1 MGIEDIFNGSLD
13 AEPEAIAPAIEQPP
27 VEPVETPEP
36 IAEEPQ
42 SEPEQ
47 PQGEPQPQEES
58 RHVPL
63 ATFLDQRDELKRWKQ
78 EAEQLRA
85 AQQRQQ
91 PQEQA
96 PDPLDDPQGFASHQ
110 ERILEQK
117 LTEQR
122 FQTSDLIAR
131 QQHGSEAVEAAGQWA
146 AEKARS
152 DPSFAVA
159 YMREPHPVDWIVQQH
174 RKDQLLSDIG
184 GNVDD
189 WFAREAAKRGYTAA
203 PSPAIAA
210 SVAVPTQPVAQ
221 PAPPRSLAAA
231 PGAGGAAAVPTG
243 PTAALDSVFTR

>member
-1 MGIEDIFNGSLD
+1 MGIEDIFNGGLD
-13 AEPEAIAPAIEQPP
+13 VEPEAIAPAIEQPP

-36 IAEEPQ
+36 VAEEPQ
-42 SEPEQ
+42 PEPEQ
-47 PQGEPQPQEES
+47 PQVAPQQEEP

-78 EAEQLRA
+78 EAEQLRQ

-91 PQEQA
+91 PPQQA
-96 PDPLDDPQGFASHQ
+96 PDPLDDPQGFAAHQ
-110 ERILEQK
+110 ERIFEQK

-122 FQTSDLIAR
+122 FQTSDVIAR
-131 QQHGSEAVEAAGQWA
+131 QQHGSEAVDAAGQWA
-146 AEKARS
+146 AERAAR

-159 YMREPHPVDWIVQQH
+159 YMREAHPVDWIVQQH

-189 WFAREAAKRGYTAA
+189 WFTREAAKRGYVAA
-203 PSPAIAA
+203 PSPIAA
-210 SVAVPTQPVAQ
+210 PVAVPQQQVA
-221 PAPPRSLAAA
+221 PAPPRSLASA
-231 PGAGGAAAVPTG
+231 PGAGGVKAVPTG

>member
-1 MGIEDIFNGSLD
+1 MGIEDIFNDSLD
-13 AEPEAIAPAIEQPP
+13 AEPEAIAPVTEQPL

-36 IAEEPQ
+36 VAEEPQ
-42 SEPEQ
+42 PVPEQ
-47 PQGEPQPQEES
+47 PQVEPQQEEP

-78 EAEQLRA
+78 EAESLRA
-85 AQQRQQ
+85 SQQRPQ

-110 ERILEQK
+110 ERVFEQK

-122 FQTSDLIAR
+122 FQTSDVIAR
-131 QQHGSEAVEAAGQWA
+131 QQHGSETVDAAGQWA
-146 AEKARS
+146 ADKARS

-159 YMREPHPVDWIVQQH
+159 YMREAHPVDWIVQQH

-189 WFAREAAKRGYTAA
+189 WFTREAAKRGYVAA
-203 PSPAIAA
+203 PSPI
-210 SVAVPTQPVAQ
+210 AVPTAPQQQVA
-221 PAPPRSLAAA
+221 PAPPRSLASA
-231 PGAGGAAAVPTG
+231 PGSGGVKDVPTG
-243 PTAALDSVFTR
+243 PMGALGSVFTR

>member
-1 MGIEDIFNGSLD
+1 MGIEDIFNGSMD

-27 VEPVETPEP
+27 VEPVETPEQ

-42 SEPEQ
+42 PELEQ
-47 PQGEPQPQEES
+47 PQVEPQPQEES

-91 PQEQA
+91 PQTQA

-110 ERILEQK
+110 EQLLEQK

-174 RKDQLLSDIG
+174 KRDQMMSDIG
-184 GNVDD
+184 ADPDEYV
-189 WFAREAAKRGYTAA
+189 RRRAAELGFIQAPAPNPAPMAA
-203 PSPAIAA
+203 
-210 SVAVPTQPVAQ
+210 TQQPVAQ
-221 PAPPRSLAAA
+221 PAPPRSLAAV

-243 PTAALDSVFTR
+243 PTAALDSVFSR